1 MKAYAHECI
10 ACNGEGT
17 VEEIDHE
24 RTRSYSEQPA
34 WKTTVCDVCH
44 GDGEVT
50 LDEAAHAF
58 VCAMVDDYHAR
69 RVTDKAIMA
78 EQRQQLR
85 TLEDLLKAARD
96 RVAEL
101 ERHINGAMEV
111 RA

>member
-1 MKAYAHECI
+1 MKTYAHECL

-17 VEEIDHE
+17 VEEIDHA
-24 RTRSYSEQPA
+24 RTRSYSEQPE
-34 WKTTVCDVCH
+34 WKMTVCECCH
-44 GDGEVT
+44 GDGEIT
-50 LDEAAHAF
+50 LDEAANAF

>member
-1 MKAYAHECI
+1 M
-10 ACNGEGT
+10 
-17 VEEIDHE
+17 
-24 RTRSYSEQPA
+24 
-34 WKTTVCDVCH
+34 TVCECCH
-44 GDGEVT
+44 GDGEIT
-50 LDEAAHAF
+50 HDEAAHAF

-101 ERHINGAMEV
+101 ETYQRAMEV